1 MPNPKKEIRDFRN
14 MTVNFE
20 EAAKFL
26 NLSKSSFYCLI
37 KTGVIPKAGEGEYI
51 LGEVV
56 DSYWRNQFCSE
67 ARHRHSE
74 GLKAAQTRLVTAQ
87 AELKEAELA
96 ENRGELHRASAI
108 AKVWTDQVLNAKTH
122 LLAIPTKVGL
132 MLVGQEL
139 QVIVKKLKDAIYEAL
154 RELADYDWE
163 TIRLV
168 LLSQRNQ

>member
-1 MPNPKKEIRDFRN
+1 MANPKKEIRDFRK

-20 EAAKFL
+20 EVAKFL
-26 NLSKSSFYCLI
+26 NLSKSSFYRLI
-37 KTGVIPKAGEGEYI
+37 ETGVIPKSENGEYI

-56 DSYWRNQFCSE
+56 DSYWRNQFD
-67 ARHRHSE
+67 SE

-122 LLAIPTKVGL
+122 LLAIPTKVGP

-163 TIRLV
+163 KIRLV